1 MTQLHIARV
10 NPGDNSAAGTVS
22 VISDSTNTVIANVTV
37 GTGPNALA
45 YDSGKGEVFVSNRV
59 DGTVSVI
66 SDSSF
71 K

>member
-1 MTQLHIARV
+1 
-10 NPGDNSAAGTVS
+10 
-22 VISDSTNTVIANVTV
+22 VISDSTNTVIANVTG

-45 YDSGKGEVFVSNRV
+45 YDSGKGEVFVVNGV